1 MEELLKESKENII
14 NKETNQNNKGG
25 ENIYVHYFSF
35 DFRYE
40 FITPI
45 LKDIQ
50 IMAQLIKLI
59 ANNQISDIIFIKGN
73 NSYSIHS
80 RFYFRYQNI
89 IDFYVKVLEVIET
102 DYFTKIS
109 YFIYKTKPKST
120 EFKVNFLIFYDNDKS
135 TKFHIEIILPES
147 YSLSSKILDIIYNEL
162 KYNFHY
168 LLKAI
173 KCNKMNSYLL
183 SSSIIK
189 NEYFVLI
196 KIIQNVKLIE
206 YIIKGKLIKIE
217 ENEKKTSLNK
227 QENEFDEDKEKSFI
241 LVNDK
246 YKVLLNK
253 MKDDGICSKLNSIV
267 FKVLLIKIKEDKMIM
282 QLKILINNEQ
292 KENNPFVNVITIC
305 IRKLTANS
313 CFMFIKYI
321 WDFSINDS
329 IINLIKNSM
338 NKCLVNIDKLSK
350 TAKHY

>member
-135 TKFHIEIILPES
+135 TKLHIEIILPES

-173 KCNKMNSYLL
+173 KSNKMNSYLL

-253 MKDDGICSKLNSIV
+253 MKDDGICSKLNSIF

-338 NKCLVNIDKLSK
+338 NKCLINIDKLSK